1 VERGSVLYEVAP
13 LSSFRLILKV
23 DERDVGDIK
32 EGQRGNILLSAFP
45 REPVPFQVQ
54 KITPVSTA
62 KEGRNYFRVEAALDY
77 DEPRLRPGMEGVG
90 KIEVERRRYA
100 WIWSHQA
107 IDSLRLMLW
116 KWMP

>member
-1 VERGSVLYEVAP
+1 
-13 LSSFRLILKV
+13 
-23 DERDVGDIK
+23 
-32 EGQRGNILLSAFP
+32 
-45 REPVPFQVQ
+45 
-54 KITPVSTA
+54 
-62 KEGRNYFRVEAALDY
+62 
-77 DEPRLRPGMEGVG
+77 MEGVG

>member
-1 VERGSVLYEVAP
+1 MVLSGQTQFFEQP
-13 LSSFRLILKV
+13 LAGGTNLVSNKGFGGLIYHVTSGFRLP
-23 DERDVGDIK
+23 DS
-32 EGQRGNILLSAFP
+32 LL
-45 REPVPFQVQ
+45 
-54 KITPVSTA
+54 
-62 KEGRNYFRVEAALDY
+62 
-77 DEPRLRPGMEGVG
+77 